1 MKKYIVSIVFVMIAI
16 LAFSQEERSIEA
28 PETKKL
34 TKEQRAEQRRLAD
47 EAMASVVD
55 SIIQRRKFVL
65 EADFLSNQSGN
76 RVNVNSLL
84 NFIIVDSSD
93 IVIQV
98 ASTTGIGGPNGM
110 GGVTTRGRISSFD
123 VKKTGKN
130 KDVYYIRLMANTT
143 LGTYDIYLHVSPNSN
158 ADASLSGITPGKLNY
173 HGMIKPM
180 NKSRVFKGMA
190 I

>member
-1 MKKYIVSIVFVMIAI
+1 MKKYFVCLFFVLIT
-16 LAFSQEERSIEA
+16 LTAFSQEERSVEA
-28 PETKKL
+28 TETKKL
-34 TKEQRAEQRRLAD
+34 TKEQRAEQRRVA
-47 EAMASVVD
+47 EEVMAKVVD
-55 SIIQRRKFVL
+55 SLIQQRKFVL
-65 EADFLSNQSGN
+65 EADFLSNQTGN
-76 RVNVNSLL
+76 RVSVNSLI
-84 NFIIVDSSD
+84 NFIIVDSSE
-93 IVIQV
+93 IVIQI

-123 VKKTGKN
+123 VKKTGRN

-158 ADASLSGITPGKLNY
+158 TDASLSGLTPGKLNY

-180 NKSRVFKGMA
+180 NKSKVFKGMT